1 MINVHIVKKRMEF
14 GAWWMFRHIPREKEN
29 IPIVSIE
36 KKQRKITCINRGYGT
51 IQENT
56 HLMSCW
62 LA

>member
-36 KKQRKITCINRGYGT
+36 KNKGKSHVSTEVMEQFKKIHI
-51 IQENT
+51 
-56 HLMSCW
+56 W
-62 LA
+62 WVVD